1 MAKKYD
7 VIVVGGGP
15 AGLMAARTAKREG
28 LDVLLVEQKKEIT
41 KIRRSCAQA
50 LATAPGYNGE
60 TVTVEGERI
69 IFHIND
75 FSIKYHGPWLD
86 IKEFFHISPNGS
98 KIIVK
103 RDETPVGK
111 IFNKEVLLQ
120 ELLSEVE
127 QSGCEI
133 ENETMGIKAENTNG
147 EVVVTLESKGKQREV
162 KSRIAIAADGINS
175 RIVQSLG
182 LNKSRKFYGTPRVV
196 SYVLEGVQSPHPN
209 AFILFLGKGRT
220 NGLYPMVPETPD
232 GPPLFQISGGSEEA
246 INLFLTQSTFSS
258 WFKGVKVLQKK
269 SAVLNFHTPILEP
282 VAENVLI
289 AGDSAAF
296 IEAFVQGALVYGFR
310 AAKAAAK
317 ELKEGDGFTEYV
329 DYWKTSFGYNQPGK
343 IEDSCRMALGML
355 AMEDEELDYLFALLE
370 PQVIKSYYD
379 EFAYPVPI
387 RAGILG
393 RIDTIR
399 EEKPD
404 LARKIEML
412 YEGGMEEIIQIGM
425 KGYMA

>member
-7 VIVVGGGP
+7 VIVVGAGP
-15 AGLMAARTAKREG
+15 AGLMAARTAKQEG
-28 LDVLLVEQKKEIT
+28 LEVLLVEQKKEIARV
-41 KIRRSCAQA
+41 RRSCAQA

-75 FSIKYHGPWLD
+75 FSIKYHGSWLD
-86 IKEFFHISPNGS
+86 IKNFFHVSPNGS
-98 KIIVK
+98 KIIVE
-103 RDETPVGK
+103 REETPVGK
-111 IFNKEVLLQ
+111 IFDKEMLLAD
-120 ELLSEVE
+120 LLSEVE

-133 ENETMGIKAENTNG
+133 ENETMGIKAENING

-162 KSRIAIAADGINS
+162 SAGIAIAADGINS

-182 LNKSRKFYGTPRVV
+182 LNKNRKFFGTPRIV
-196 SYVLEGVQSPHPN
+196 SYVLEGVNSPFPN
-209 AFILFLGKGRT
+209 TFILFLGKGRT
-220 NGLYPMVPETPD
+220 NGLYPKVAKKPGD
-232 GPPLFQISGGSEEA
+232 PPLFQISGASEEA
-246 INLFLTQSTFSS
+246 INRFITKGKFSS
-258 WFKGVKVLQKK
+258 WFKGVKVVQKK

-282 VAENVLI
+282 VAGNVVI
-289 AGDSAAF
+289 AGDAAAF
-296 IEAFVQGALVYGFR
+296 IEVFVQGALVYGFR

-317 ELKEGDGFTEYV
+317 ELKEGHGFAEYI

-343 IEDSCRMALGML
+343 MEDACRMALGML

-370 PQVIKSYYD
+370 PQKIKSYYD

-387 RAGILG
+387 RTGIISH
-393 RIDTIR
+393 IDKIR
-399 EEKPD
+399 REKPD
-404 LARKIEML
+404 LARKVEIL
-412 YEGGMEEIIQIGM
+412 FKSSMEEIIKIGI

>member
-60 TVTVEGERI
+60 TVTVEGEKI

-182 LNKSRKFYGTPRVV
+182 LNKSRKFFGTPRVV
-196 SYVLEGVQSPHPN
+196 SCVLEGVQTPYPN

-220 NGLYPMVPETPD
+220 NGLYPMVPEKPG

-246 INLFLTQSTFSS
+246 IHRFLTQSKFSS
-258 WFKGVKVLQKK
+258 WFKGAKVVQRK

-282 VAENVLI
+282 VAGNVVL

-296 IEAFVQGALVYGFR
+296 IEVFVQGALMYGFR

-317 ELKEGDGFTEYV
+317 ELKEGHGFTEYV
-329 DYWKTSFGYNQPGK
+329 DYWKTSFGYNQPGR

-370 PQVIKSYYD
+370 PHTIKSYYD
-379 EFAYPVPI
+379 EFGYPRLI
-387 RAGILG
+387 MSGIMS
-393 RIDTIR
+393 RIDKIR
-399 EEKPD
+399 QEQPD
-404 LARKIEML
+404 LARKFEML
-412 YEGGMEEIIQIGM
+412 HEGNMEEIIKIGM
-425 KGYMA
+425 KGYGA

>member
-7 VIVVGGGP
+7 VIVVGAGP
-15 AGLMAARTAKREG
+15 AGLMAARTAKQEG
-28 LDVLLVEQKKEIT
+28 LDVLLVEQKKEIP
-41 KIRRSCAQA
+41 KVRRSCAQA

-60 TVTVEGERI
+60 TVTVEGEKI

-75 FSIKYHGPWLD
+75 FSIKYSGSWLD
-86 IKEFFHISPNGS
+86 INNFFHISPNGS
-98 KIIVK
+98 KIIVE

-111 IFNKEVLLQ
+111 IFNKEVLLSD
-120 ELLSEVE
+120 LLSEVE

-133 ENETMGIKAENTNG
+133 ENGTMGIKAENTNG

-162 KSRIAIAADGINS
+162 SARIVIAADGINS

-182 LNKSRKFYGTPRVV
+182 LNKSRKFFGTPRVV
-196 SYVLEGVQSPHPN
+196 SYVLEGVQSPYPN

-220 NGLYPMVPETPD
+220 NGLYPMVTEKS
-232 GPPLFQISGGSEEA
+232 GEPPLFQISGGSEEA
-246 INLFLTQSTFSS
+246 INRFLTQSKFSS

-282 VAENVLI
+282 VVGNVVI
-289 AGDSAAF
+289 AGDAAAF
-296 IEAFVQGALVYGFR
+296 IEVFVQGALVYGFR

-317 ELKEGDGFTEYV
+317 ELKEGHGFTEYV

-370 PQVIKSYYD
+370 PRKLKSYYD
-379 EFAYPVPI
+379 EFGYPRLIMSGIMSHIGKI
-387 RAGILG
+387 RQ
-393 RIDTIR
+393 
-399 EEKPD
+399 EQPD
-404 LARKIEML
+404 LARKVKML
-412 YEGGMEEIIQIGM
+412 YEGNLEEIIKIGM

>member
-7 VIVVGGGP
+7 VIVVGAGP
-15 AGLMAARTAKREG
+15 AGLMAARTATQEG
-28 LDVLLVEQKKEIT
+28 LEVLLVEQKKEIAR
-41 KIRRSCAQA
+41 IRRSCAQA

-60 TVTVEGERI
+60 TVTVEGEKI

-75 FSIKYHGPWLD
+75 FSIKYHGSWLD
-86 IKEFFHISPNGS
+86 IKNFFHISPNGS
-98 KIIVK
+98 KITVE

-111 IFNKEVLLQ
+111 IFNKEVLLSD
-120 ELLSEVE
+120 LLSEVE

-133 ENETMGIKAENTNG
+133 ENATMGIKAENTNG

-162 KSRIAIAADGINS
+162 SARIAIAADGINS

-182 LNKSRKFYGTPRVV
+182 LNKNRKFFGTPRVV
-196 SYVLEGVQSPHPN
+196 SYVLEGVQSPYPN
-209 AFILFLGKGRT
+209 AFILFLGKART
-220 NGLYPMVPETPD
+220 NGLYPMVTEKSGD
-232 GPPLFQISGGSEEA
+232 PPLFQISGGSEEA
-246 INLFLTQSTFSS
+246 INRFLTQSKFSS

-282 VAENVLI
+282 VAGNVVI
-289 AGDSAAF
+289 AGDAAAF
-296 IEAFVQGALVYGFR
+296 IEVFVQGALVYGFR

-317 ELKEGDGFTEYV
+317 ELKEGHGFTEYV
-329 DYWKTSFGYNQPGK
+329 DYWKTSFGYNQPGR

-370 PQVIKSYYD
+370 PRKLKSYYD
-379 EFAYPVPI
+379 EFGYPRLIMSGIMSRIGKI
-387 RAGILG
+387 RQ
-393 RIDTIR
+393 
-399 EEKPD
+399 EQPD
-404 LARKIEML
+404 LARKVKML
-412 YEGGMEEIIQIGM
+412 YEGNMEEIIKIGM